1 MTDSSVDRISI
12 TNPELARVGK
22 LLIAAK
28 RHGDVSAS
36 VEILQLAAEY
46 LSSRKPMPDA
56 LADFIAD
63 AFIYA
68 ANARRP
74 EGGATVEQVRSDRLA
89 RRLRIKRD
97 NNRPSVPQPRTE
109 LAKLIIQSGNVTE
122 TQLKKDVA
130 KRFDVSQSTAL
141 LWIKDAKAKVAEARE
156 IFGGDELRQAGS

>member
-1 MTDSSVDRISI
+1 MTDVERICI
-12 TNPELARVGK
+12 TDPELAKVGK
-22 LLIAAK
+22 LLIAAQ
-28 RHGDVSAS
+28 RDGDIAAS
-36 VEILQLAAEY
+36 VEILRLAAEY

-63 AFIYA
+63 AFVYA

-97 NNRPSVPQPRTE
+97 NNRPSVPQPRNE
-109 LAKLIIQSGNVTE
+109 LAKLIMQSGNVSE

-141 LWIKDAKAKVAEARE
+141 SWIKDAKAKVAEARD
-156 IFGGDELRQAGS
+156 IFGGNKLRQDMP